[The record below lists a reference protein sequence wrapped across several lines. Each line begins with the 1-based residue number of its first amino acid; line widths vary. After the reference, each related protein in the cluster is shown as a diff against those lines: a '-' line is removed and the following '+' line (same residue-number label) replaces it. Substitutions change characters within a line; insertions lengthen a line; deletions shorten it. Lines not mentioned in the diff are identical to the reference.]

1 MVAPSRQQSC
11 LVHLPKA
18 LDKDTSARLTIAR
31 EISSSTRL
39 ATLLDV
45 TIQEESRLEL
55 QSEAPLPMRAVVL

>member
-45 TIQEESRLEL
+45 KSRLEL
-55 QSEAPLPMRAVVL
+55 QSEAPLLMRAVVL